1 MSTQIIATPN
11 APQAVGPYSQGVRVG
26 DLIFTAGQVAI
37 DPSTPG
43 RLVPGGIQEQTEQ
56 VLKNVSAILNA
67 SGSSLDH
74 VLKTTVYLVDMAE
87 FAAMNVVYARYLGQ
101 SLPAR
106 STVQVAALPLGAR
119 IEIDAVAAH
128 RAA

>member
-1 MSTQIIATPN
+1 MSTQIVATPN

-37 DPSTPG
+37 DPRTPG
-43 RLVPGGIQEQTEQ
+43 KLVPGGIQEQTEQ
-56 VLKNVSAILNA
+56 VLKNVSAILDA

-74 VLKTTVYLVDMAE
+74 VVKTTVYLVDMAE
-87 FAAMNVVYARYLGQ
+87 FAAMNAVYARYLGQ

-106 STVQVAALPLGAR
+106 ATVQVAALPLGAR